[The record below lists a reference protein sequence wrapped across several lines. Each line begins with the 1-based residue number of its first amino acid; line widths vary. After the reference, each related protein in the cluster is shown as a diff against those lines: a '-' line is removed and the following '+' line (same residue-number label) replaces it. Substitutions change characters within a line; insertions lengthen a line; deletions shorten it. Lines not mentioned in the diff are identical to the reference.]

1 MVVVE
6 TAAVVGAEVAT
17 ADLEV
22 AETVV
27 AAIAAKVAR
36 VVKMVRPGGIKVPS
50 TQIYLLVN
58 GRGVD
63 YIINSDEELIFVENL
78 PLALGK
84 TSPPP
89 RTQTPTTGIINEIST
104 SSVTVL
110 ILHY

>member
-1 MVVVE
+1 MVVE

-63 YIINSDEELIFVENL
+63 YIINGGRGLIFVPNPPPAPGRTFSLQGLVNETGTS
-78 PLALGK
+78 PAVTRFLAL
-84 TSPPP
+84 
-89 RTQTPTTGIINEIST
+89 
-104 SSVTVL
+104 TV
-110 ILHY
+110 I